1 MPAIYRVIF
10 KKVVDL
16 TDEEVEAVLDYS
28 EYAED
33 GRGMYIIYDFEDLSD
48 SSDPDEMEVVENF
61 RRRVRPEVFE
71 KVKELSRDGDIFVI
85 E

>member
-48 SSDPDEMEVVENF
+48 PDVREVVENL
-61 RRRVRPEVFE
+61 RRRMRPEVFE

>member
-1 MPAIYRVIF
+1 MPAIYKVIF

-16 TDEEVEAVLDYS
+16 TDEEVEAVLDFS

-48 SSDPDEMEVVENF
+48 PDVREVVENF

-71 KVKELSRDGDIFVI
+71 KVKELSRDGDIFAI

>member
-1 MPAIYRVIF
+1 MPAIYRVMF

-16 TDEEVEAVLDYS
+16 TDEEAEAVLDCS

-33 GRGMYIIYDFEDLSD
+33 GMGMYIAYDFEDLSD
-48 SSDPDEMEVVENF
+48 PDVREVVENL

-71 KVKELSRDGDIFVI
+71 KVKELSRDGDTFVI

>member
-1 MPAIYRVIF
+1 MPAIYKVKF

-16 TDEEVEAVLDYS
+16 TDEEMEAVLDYS

-33 GRGMYIIYDFEDLSD
+33 GRGMYVIYDFEDV
-48 SSDPDEMEVVENF
+48 SDPDVREVVENF

>member
-1 MPAIYRVIF
+1 MPAIYKVKF

-16 TDEEVEAVLDYS
+16 TDEEMEAVLDYS

-33 GRGMYIIYDFEDLSD
+33 GRGMYVIYDFEDLSD
-48 SSDPDEMEVVENF
+48 PDVREVVENF